1 MPEWLSS
8 FPLVAK
14 KIIWF
19 QHQVVGR
26 RCFLWS
32 VCSLDKTLLGF
43 VLLHIVLQ
51 GQTFMLF
58 GVSLDFLLLHFN
70 PSSMMKTTSFFSVS
84 CRSSQNWPTSDSSA
98 LVLWHRFAL
107 LRCWMICLG
116 NKPNH
121 SAIFSDFTQACI
133 LHSFVD
139 REGYSISS
147 MGFLPTVVGIMV
159 IWIKFTHSCPF

>member
-1 MPEWLSS
+1 MPEWLSG

-121 SAIFSDFTQACI
+121 SAIFFRFHPSLHFTFFCWPWRLLHFFYGI
-133 LHSFVD
+133 LA
-139 REGYSISS
+139 YSSRYN
-147 MGFLPTVVGIMV
+147 GHLN
-159 IWIKFTHSCPF
+159 